1 MKRKDRKNCLKES
14 FIEDLKLQQNEGG
27 KLLLSVEELES
38 YLENLDQ
45 RVAEFEKRDDYT
57 SKSVHELKKDLR
69 VKSNVRN

>member
-1 MKRKDRKNCLKES
+1 MKPKNRKYYLKES
-14 FIEDLKLQQNEGG
+14 FIEDLKIQQNEEA

-57 SKSVHELKKDLR
+57 SRSVDELKKNLGI
-69 VKSNVRN
+69 KSNVRN